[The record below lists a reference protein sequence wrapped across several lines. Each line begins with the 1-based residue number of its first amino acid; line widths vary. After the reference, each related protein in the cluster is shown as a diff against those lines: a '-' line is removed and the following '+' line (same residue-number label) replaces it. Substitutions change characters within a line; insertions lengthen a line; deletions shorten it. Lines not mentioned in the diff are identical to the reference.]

1 MSASRKLSYYPKL
14 NSTFI
19 TWVIKAHGSTVSAFF
34 VSSGKYGF
42 CKKKNK
48 IKCCSEM
55 ITVVIKSHPE
65 GNMSVCA
72 KFHDG
77 GCWMMQ

>member
-1 MSASRKLSYYPKL
+1 
-14 NSTFI
+14 
-19 TWVIKAHGSTVSAFF
+19 
-34 VSSGKYGF
+34 
-42 CKKKNK
+42 
-48 IKCCSEM
+48 M